1 MDMKGLLPETA
12 KSGDVIEVQIC
23 PIGEFN
29 NLSEDGWHLQV
40 CDREALKHVAEMFKE
55 PILVDFDHASEEGEH
70 TEAAAWI
77 ESLRFDEESGLW
89 GSFRFTDKGAEAISG
104 RRYRFVSPVW
114 NTDKNDRPEKLL
126 RVGLTNRPQI
136 GGKPILNSVR
146 KHKPPEV
153 SPETPKEN
161 PEMDKLK
168 ELLGLAPESSDED
181 VLSAVTALKGE
192 VEAAKAQKAEAE
204 AEAFANANTEDETE
218 KEALKNAYKAAPEV
232 AKTLVN
238 AFKAKKQP
246 KETEIPEKPLIN
258 SMGKHPEI
266 KTAKTPGD
274 ARAEMAA
281 LPPAERAK
289 YFKEHCSEF

>member
-1 MDMKGLLPETA
+1 MDMKGQLPDTV
-12 KSGDVIEVQIC
+12 KSGDVIAVQIC
-23 PIGEFN
+23 PIGEFEN
-29 NLSEDGWHLQV
+29 VSEDGQHLQL
-40 CDREALKHVAEMFKE
+40 CDREALKHVAEMFE
-55 PILVDFDHASEEGEH
+55 QPILVDFDHASEDGD

-89 GSFRFTDKGAEAISG
+89 GGFRFTDKGAEAISG

-114 NTDKNDRPEKLL
+114 NVDGNNRPKKLL

-246 KETEIPEKPLIN
+246 KTKIPEKPLVN

-266 KTAKTPGD
+266 KTAKMPGD

-289 YFKEHCSEF
+289 YFKEHGSEF

>member
-1 MDMKGLLPETA
+1 MDMKGQLPETA

-23 PIGEFN
+23 PIGEFEN
-29 NLSEDGWHLQV
+29 VAEDGRHLQV
-40 CDREALKHVAEMFKE
+40 CDRDALLHVAEMFEE
-55 PILVDFDHASEEGEH
+55 PILVDFDHASDEGTS

-77 ESLRFDEESGLW
+77 ESLRFDGKSGLW

-246 KETEIPEKPLIN
+246 KETQIPEKPLIN

-289 YFKEHCSEF
+289 YFKEHSSEF

>member
-1 MDMKGLLPETA
+1 MDMKGQLPETV
-12 KSGDVIEVQIC
+12 KSGDVIGVQIC
-23 PIGEFN
+23 PIGEFEN
-29 NLSEDGWHLQV
+29 VSEDGQHLQL
-40 CDREALKHVAEMFKE
+40 CDREALKHVAEMFE
-55 PILVDFDHASEEGEH
+55 QPILVDFDHASEDGD

-114 NTDKNDRPEKLL
+114 NTDKNNRPISLL

-218 KEALKNAYKAAPEV
+218 KEALKNAYKAAPE
-232 AKTLVN
+232 ATKALVN
-238 AFKAKKQP
+238 AFKAKKEA
-246 KETEIPEKPLIN
+246 KETKIPEKPLIN

-289 YFKEHCSEF
+289 YFKEHRSEF

>member
-1 MDMKGLLPETA
+1 MDMKGQLPETA

-23 PIGEFN
+23 PIGEFEN
-29 NLSEDGWHLQV
+29 VSEDGQHLQL
-40 CDREALKHVAEMFKE
+40 CDREALEHVAEMFDE
-55 PILVDFDHASEEGEH
+55 PILVDFDHASDEGTS

-77 ESLRFDEESGLW
+77 ESLRFDGESGLW

-246 KETEIPEKPLIN
+246 KETQIPEKPLIN

-289 YFKEHCSEF
+289 YFKEHSSEF

>member
-1 MDMKGLLPETA
+1 MDMKGQLPETA

-29 NLSEDGWHLQV
+29 NLSEDGWQHQL
-40 CDREALKHVAEMFKE
+40 CDKQALKHVAEMFEE
-55 PILVDFDHASEEGEH
+55 PILVDFDHASEDGEH

-89 GSFRFTDKGAEAISG
+89 GSFRFTDRGAEAISG

-114 NTDKNDRPEKLL
+114 NVDRNNRPKKLL

-218 KEALKNAYKAAPEV
+218 KEALKNAYKAAPE
-232 AKTLVN
+232 ATKALVN
-238 AFKAKKQP
+238 AFKAKKEA
-246 KETEIPEKPLIN
+246 KETKIPEKPLIN

>member
-1 MDMKGLLPETA
+1 
-12 KSGDVIEVQIC
+12 
-23 PIGEFN
+23 
-29 NLSEDGWHLQV
+29 
-40 CDREALKHVAEMFKE
+40 
-55 PILVDFDHASEEGEH
+55 
-70 TEAAAWI
+70 
-77 ESLRFDEESGLW
+77 
-89 GSFRFTDKGAEAISG
+89 
-104 RRYRFVSPVW
+104 
-114 NTDKNDRPEKLL
+114 
-126 RVGLTNRPQI
+126 
-136 GGKPILNSVR
+136 
-146 KHKPPEV
+146 
-153 SPETPKEN
+153 
-161 PEMDKLK
+161 MDKLK

-246 KETEIPEKPLIN
+246 KDTKIPEKPLIN

-289 YFKEHCSEF
+289 YFKEHSSEF

>member
-1 MDMKGLLPETA
+1 MDMKGQLPETV
-12 KSGDVIEVQIC
+12 KSGDVIGVQIC
-23 PIGEFN
+23 PIGEFEN
-29 NLSEDGWHLQV
+29 ISEDGQHLQL
-40 CDREALKHVAEMFKE
+40 CDREALKNVAEMFE
-55 PILVDFDHASEEGEH
+55 RPILVDFDHASEDGD

-89 GSFRFTDKGAEAISG
+89 GGFRFTDKGAEAISG

-114 NTDKNDRPEKLL
+114 NVDRNNRPKKLL

-161 PEMDKLK
+161 PEMNKLK
-168 ELLGLAPESSDED
+168 ELLGLGPESSDED
-181 VLSAVTALKGE
+181 VLSAVTALRGE
-192 VEAAKAQKAEAE
+192 VEVARAQKAEAE

-232 AKTLVN
+232 TKTLVN

-246 KETEIPEKPLIN
+246 KETKIPEKPLIN

-289 YFKEHCSEF
+289 YFKEHSSEF

>member
-1 MDMKGLLPETA
+1 MDIKGQLPETV

-23 PIGEFN
+23 LIGEFN
-29 NLSEDGWHLQV
+29 NLSEDGWQHQL
-40 CDREALKHVAEMFKE
+40 CDKQALKHVAEMFVD
-55 PILVDFDHASEEGEH
+55 PILVDFDHASEDGEH

-89 GSFRFTDKGAEAISG
+89 GGFRFTDKGAEAISG

-114 NTDKNDRPEKLL
+114 NTDKNDRPKKLL

-218 KEALKNAYKAAPEV
+218 KEALKKSGKGGEKKLTRLEKERLIEQLTKQMKDASRRLEFEQAAYIRDRI
-232 AKTLVN
+232 
-238 AFKAKKQP
+238 
-246 KETEIPEKPLIN
+246 KEIRE
-258 SMGKHPEI
+258 G
-266 KTAKTPGD
+266 
-274 ARAEMAA
+274 R
-281 LPPAERAK
+281 
-289 YFKEHCSEF
+289 